1 MSTKQVKIYSTPTWP
16 YCKMAKSFL
25 DANNVPYQD
34 IDVAQDKAGREELVT
49 KSGQMVVPVIDI
61 NGELVIGFD
70 QSKLKEKLGL

>member
-1 MSTKQVKIYSTPTWP
+1 
-16 YCKMAKSFL
+16 MAKSFL

-34 IDVAQDKAGREELVT
+34 IDVAQDKAGREELVA